1 MLTLVRDLHFPEG
14 PRWRD
19 GALYFSDFY
28 RHTVFRMAPDGT
40 LDTVAQVPEQPS
52 GLGWL
57 PDGRLLI
64 VSMLNRRVLRQEL
77 DGSLSLHA
85 DLTEHA
91 AWHCNDM
98 VVDGIGRAY
107 VGNFGFDSHGGA
119 APAGANL
126 IAVDPDGKTWVAAS
140 DLMFPN
146 GTVITPD
153 QRTLIIGETRAQRL
167 TAFTLGADG
176 RLSERRVWADLGK
189 HFPDGIC
196 LDEQGCVWVADPRNN
211 CVLRVAE
218 GGQVQQTIEL
228 PLGAFACTLGGEQG
242 RTLYVCAAR
251 GSGDIARAERSGCI
265 LAIDVDVPACDPA
278 SP

>member
-28 RHTVFRMAPDGT
+28 RHSVFRMAPDGD
-40 LDTVAQVPEQPS
+40 LQCVAQVAEQPS

-57 PDGRLLI
+57 PYGRMLI
-64 VSMLNRRVLRQEL
+64 VSMLNRRVLRREH
-77 DGSLSLHA
+77 DGTLNVHA
-85 DLTEHA
+85 DLHTHA

-98 VVDGIGRAY
+98 VVDRAGRAY

-126 IAVDPDGKTWVAAS
+126 IAVEATGEARVVAS

-153 QRTLIIGETRAQRL
+153 GSTLIIGETRAKCL
-167 TAFTLGADG
+167 TAFSIDADG
-176 RLSERRVWADLGK
+176 GLSERREWAALGA

-196 LDEQGCVWVADPRNN
+196 LDAEGCIWVADPRNN
-211 CVLRVAE
+211 CVLRIAQ
-218 GGQVQQTIEL
+218 GGRIERKVDL
-228 PLGAFACTLGGEQG
+228 SLGAFACTLGGAQG
-242 RTLYVCAAR
+242 RTLYICAAK
-251 GSGDIARAERSGCI
+251 GSGEIARAQRSGCI
-265 LAIDVDVPACDPA
+265 VAVDVDVPACSPA

>member
-1 MLTLVRDLHFPEG
+1 MITLVQDLHFPEG
-14 PRWRD
+14 PRWRN
-19 GALYFSDFY
+19 GELYFSDFY
-28 RHTVFRMAPDGT
+28 RHSVFCMSADGT
-40 LDTVAQVPEQPS
+40 LRTVAEVPEQPS

-57 PDGRLLI
+57 PDGRMLV
-64 VSMLNRRVLRQEL
+64 VSMLNRRLLRQEP
-77 DGSLSLHA
+77 DGTLNLHA
-85 DLTEHA
+85 DLSAHA

-98 VVDGIGRAY
+98 VVDASGRAY

-126 IAVDPDGKTWVAAS
+126 IAVEPNGDVGVAAS

-153 QRTLIIGETRAQRL
+153 GGTLIIGETRAKRL
-167 TAFTLGADG
+167 TAFTIDPNGK
-176 RLSERRVWADLGK
+176 LSDRRVWADLGE

-196 LDEQGCVWVADPRNN
+196 LDADGRVWVADPRNN
-211 CVLRVAE
+211 CVIRVAQ
-218 GGQVQQTIEL
+218 GGAVEQKIDL
-228 PLGAFACTLGGEQG
+228 PLGAFACTVGGANMQ
-242 RTLYVCAAR
+242 TLYVCAAR

-265 LAIDVDVPACDPA
+265 LAFDVEVPACAPP